1 MTPEQA
7 KAKLRADLRTR
18 RSRMRAMVPD
28 APHRA
33 ADHFRNARLGPF
45 KVAAIYK
52 AMGAE
57 LDCEPLCQALSELGC
72 QIALPVVVQRDS
84 PLVFRVRRHAD
95 QLEPDLNGVLA
106 PPPSAPEVRP
116 DLVIVPLLAF
126 DGTGA
131 RLGQGAGYY
140 DRTLEK
146 LRGDGGP
153 VMAVGLA
160 YAGQELPHIPIQP
173 HDQRVDA
180 MLTEH
185 GYRPVQKVS

>member
-7 KAKLRADLRTR
+7 KAKLRADLRSR

-28 APHRA
+28 APQRA
-33 ADHFRNARLGPF
+33 ADHFRHAGLGPF
-45 KVAAIYK
+45 KVASIYK

-57 LDCEPLCQALSELGC
+57 MDCEPLCQVLCEFGYA
-72 QIALPVVVQRDS
+72 IALPAVVDQNA
-84 PLVFRVRRHAD
+84 PLVFRLRRHGD
-95 QLEPDLNGVLA
+95 GLEPDLNGVLSPPAGA
-106 PPPSAPEVRP
+106 PAVRP

-126 DGTGA
+126 DATGA

-140 DRTLEK
+140 DRTLES
-146 LRGDGGP
+146 LRADGQP
-153 VMAVGLA
+153 VFAIGLA
-160 YAGQELPHIPIQP
+160 YAGQEMPHIPTQA

-185 GYRPVQKVS
+185 GYRPVQKAS